1 MSLLLKTDATQ
12 FHFSKNQT
20 MTQEEIN
27 QISASFYRMMFLVKM
42 IETEQ
47 SYFLKYSRNGG
58 IKNVLK
64 RLKDSN
70 EKGVEH
76 LLSYMPNSKDK
87 FKSIMAESEEKIN
100 AMANII
106 EKLSMLDEDTVLK
119 LEDDFNQHI
128 KVVY

>member
-1 MSLLLKTDATQ
+1 
-12 FHFSKNQT
+12 
-20 MTQEEIN
+20 
-27 QISASFYRMMFLVKM
+27 
-42 IETEQ
+42 
-47 SYFLKYSRNGG
+47 
-58 IKNVLK
+58 
-64 RLKDSN
+64 
-70 EKGVEH
+70 
-76 LLSYMPNSKDK
+76 MPNSKDK

>member
-1 MSLLLKTDATQ
+1 
-12 FHFSKNQT
+12 

-27 QISASFYRMMFLVKM
+27 QISASLYRMMFLVKM